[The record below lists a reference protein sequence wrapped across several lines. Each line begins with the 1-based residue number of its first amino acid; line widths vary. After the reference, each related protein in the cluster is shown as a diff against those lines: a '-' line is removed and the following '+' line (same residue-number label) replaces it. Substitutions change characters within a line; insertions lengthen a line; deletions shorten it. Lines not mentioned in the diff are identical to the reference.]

1 MIAVS
6 ADADIAPSA
15 VGICST
21 VKGIAYLV
29 CSNARALRFWS
40 IIVGLTIESAATTP
54 SAMFVIFAVE
64 KSLGIAG
71 ELVQAAAR
79 TKFAKITPTIA
90 V

>member
-1 MIAVS
+1 MIAVV
-6 ADADIAPSA
+6 AHQAPSA
-15 VGICST
+15 IGIRAT

-29 CSNARALRFWS
+29 CSNARALVQSLTIF
-40 IIVGLTIESAATTP
+40 GLTIESAATTP

-71 ELVQAAAR
+71 ELVQAAAG